1 MVCDNK
7 VKLKVTFKKQ
17 TLTAWKKLCPAAVT
31 AHGAAYARVQSEP
44 LPLSASCQSCQTLPS
59 CAENE
64 LPRNCPSHT
73 GVPLSQMYNL
83 SEDTYKGKKKKMLL
97 HNKKSKFKLLWHSI
111 YPEAEPS
118 VLDWTVTGLVVL
130 VWDLRGPYHRKI
142 CTMMHTSA
150 ESPAERQ
157 ANVVLIQKKER
168 SPKEPA
174 ATVVQQPPSLI
185 STLQRKGSWGSERS
199 WERNRREKLC
209 WEGSKLHRT
218 AFLFSADI
226 MKSLRTK
233 LLEVVLFWS
242 GKSDIW
248 ITEEE
253 KCWLSNCRAGS
264 LG

>member
-1 MVCDNK
+1 MGQPMLVYNQNPFHCPPHANL
-7 VKLKVTFKKQ
+7 VKLFPHALKTSCHGTVLLIQGF
-17 TLTAWKKLCPAAVT
+17 LC
-31 AHGAAYARVQSEP
+31 SKCII
-44 LPLSASCQSCQTLPS
+44 CQRIPI
-59 CAENE
+59 
-64 LPRNCPSHT
+64 R
-73 GVPLSQMYNL
+73 G
-83 SEDTYKGKKKKMLL
+83 KKKMLL

-118 VLDWTVTGLVVL
+118 VLDGTVTGLVVL
-130 VWDLRGPYHRKI
+130 VWDLWGPYHRKI

-150 ESPAERQ
+150 ESPADRH

-168 SPKEPA
+168 SPKEPT
-174 ATVVQQPPSLI
+174 ATAVQQPPSLI
-185 STLQRKGSWGSERS
+185 STLQRKSSWGSERS

-253 KCWLSNCRAGS
+253 KCWLSKCRAGS